1 MLKDLM
7 ASEAMAPE
15 KCAGCGSP
23 IRDRYYLLV
32 ADRAWH
38 NQCLRCCKCLHN
50 LEAELSCYSR
60 EGNIYCKDDYYRHFS
75 ARRCARCRNGISA
88 SDLVMRAKDLIFHV
102 NCFSCLVCGQLLRGG
117 DTAGIR
123 DGRVFCG
130 EHYESDVLSE
140 PETISPQ
147 FFPVTTTSAVGP
159 TGHTL
164 GHAVQPSQKG
174 RPRKRKLGTPQPP
187 PAGLLVGDTNQCPGQ
202 QQHHEQHQH
211 PPTSAIPPPPS
222 GLQPSP
228 QQQQQQQQSTPPQAL
243 EALDPGTAPLRLDL
257 LHKEL
262 SVNSLDLSTY
272 DGSQSPGS
280 GGTLTPNCR
289 TKRMRTSFKHHQLR
303 TMKSYFAINQNPDA
317 KDLKQLAQ
325 KTGLSKRVLQ
335 VWFQNARAKWRRNVM
350 RQDGVMGNPGQT
362 LTGLPSIATATLHHH
377 HTGGN
382 PNDGVHDLS
391 STQVLEEMHNMTF
404 AELY

>member
-1 MLKDLM
+1 M
-7 ASEAMAPE
+7 
-15 KCAGCGSP
+15 
-23 IRDRYYLLV
+23 RT
-32 ADRAWH
+32 
-38 NQCLRCCKCLHN
+38 QT
-50 LEAELSCYSR
+50 
-60 EGNIYCKDDYYRHFS
+60 RHFS

-130 EHYESDVLSE
+130 EHYESEVLSE

-147 FFPVTTTSAVGP
+147 FFPVTTAA
-159 TGHTL
+159 GHGLAGQT
-164 GHAVQPSQKG
+164 PSQKG
-174 RPRKRKLGTPQPP
+174 RPRKRKLPTPQPP
-187 PAGLLVGDTNQCPGQ
+187 QVLLEPGPHQQQHPPCPGQ
-202 QQHHEQHQH
+202 QQQ
-211 PPTSAIPPPPS
+211 PPSSAVPPP
-222 GLQPSP
+222 QPQAP
-228 QQQQQQQQSTPPQAL
+228 QLQSTPPQGL
-243 EALDPGTAPLRLDL
+243 EALDAGTPLRLDL

-262 SVNSLDLSTY
+262 NVNSLDLSTY

-350 RQDGVMGNPGQT
+350 RQDGVMGPGNPGQT

-377 HTGGN
+377 TGH
-382 PNDGVHDLS
+382 PNDTVHDLS

>member
-1 MLKDLM
+1 MLKDLI
-7 ASEAMAPE
+7 AAETVTPE
-15 KCAGCGSP
+15 KCAGCGIS

-38 NQCLRCCKCLHN
+38 NQCLRCCKCLAN
-50 LEAELSCYSR
+50 LETELSCYAR

-75 ARRCARCRNGISA
+75 SRRCARCGSGISA
-88 SDLVMRAKDLIFHV
+88 SELVMRAKDLIFHV
-102 NCFSCLVCGQLLRGG
+102 NCFSCAICGQLLRGG

-123 DGRVFCG
+123 DGRIFCG
-130 EHYESDVLSE
+130 EHYDTDVLSE

-147 FFPVTTTSAVGP
+147 FYPG
-159 TGHTL
+159 GHQPL
-164 GHAVQPSQKG
+164 QPHQQQQQQPQQPSQKG
-174 RPRKRKLGTPQPP
+174 RPRKRKPTPQ
-187 PAGLLVGDTNQCPGQ
+187 LLDAQM
-202 QQHHEQHQH
+202 
-211 PPTSAIPPPPS
+211 
-222 GLQPSP
+222 
-228 QQQQQQQQSTPPQAL
+228 QQQQQQNQPPPTHEPMDA
-243 EALDPGTAPLRLDL
+243 GTPLRLDL
-257 LHKEL
+257 LHKEM
-262 SVNSLDLSTY
+262 SVSSLDLSSY
-272 DGSQSPGS
+272 DGTQSPGS

-350 RQDGVMGNPGQT
+350 RQDGGLVNPGQP
-362 LTGLPSIATATLHHH
+362 LGGLPSITTASLHHH
-377 HTGGN
+377 HHHLTSAN
-382 PNDGVHDLS
+382 PSNNNSSDGDMS
-391 STQVLEEMHNMTF
+391 SSQALEEMHNMTF